1 MVLYSTVGCSV
12 LFAKTSDFV
21 IATWSNVTVALLL
34 NAGIQCHVKHTFKI
48 KITHRIKNS
57 F

>member
-34 NAGIQCHVKHTFKI
+34 NAGIQCHMQCKLSEDFNKDN
-48 KITHRIKNS
+48 KK
-57 F
+57 